1 MSVFTALFAG
11 VSGINTN
18 GEAVSIIGDNIAN
31 VNTHG
36 FKSSRPEFEDV
47 MAGTSSISGL
57 GSKLEKSKITF
68 SQGGFENTGI
78 ITDMAVEGKG
88 FFIVKDDADNS
99 LYYSRAGQFSVDKDG
114 YLVHPSGYRLQGY
127 GVSATTGDLLTT
139 TNDMQLSYAP
149 VAPNATDEISMVA
162 NLDSTATV
170 QAEFDSTD
178 AAGTSNFSTG
188 VTVYDSLGADHLVTI
203 YFRKDTSTVWEWFA
217 LVDGG
222 EITGGADGVNEIEAR
237 GTVTFSL
244 AGAQTAFVQSS
255 SDFDFLNAT
264 QSQDIT
270 FDFGTT
276 TTTGT
281 GLDGVTQFA
290 QDSAINNMTQTGYAA
305 GSLTTVEV
313 TADGTISGNYTNGRT
328 ATLGQVAL
336 AVFQNEQGLE
346 RKGGNVFGVTI
357 ESGEALV
364 AAAES
369 GGRGTILSKTLEQSN
384 VDLAAELIK
393 MVIIQRGFQANSRT
407 ISLVNELLGSL
418 VSIGS

>member
-78 ITDMAVEGKG
+78 ITDLAIEGRG
-88 FFIVKDDADNS
+88 FFMVKDTADNS
-99 LYYSRAGQFSVDKDG
+99 LYYSRAGQFSADKDG

-127 GVSATTGDLLTT
+127 GVSAAGALLTT
-139 TNDMQLSYAP
+139 TADMQLSYAP
-149 VAPNATDEISMVA
+149 VPPSATSTISMVA
-162 NLDSTATV
+162 NLDATATSPAAFSV
-170 QAEFDSTD
+170 ADPST
-178 AAGTSNFSTG
+178 TSNFSTG
-188 VTVYDSLGADHLVTI
+188 VTVYDSLGNDHLVTV
-203 YFRKDTSTVWEWFA
+203 YFRKQSSTVWEWYA
-217 LVDGG
+217 VVDGDELTG
-222 EITGGADGVNEIEAR
+222 GGADQIESE
-237 GTVTFSL
+237 GEVTFGLS
-244 AGAQTAFVQSS
+244 GSQTAFAQSTN
-255 SDFDFLNAT
+255 DFDFNGAT
-264 QSQDIT
+264 QNQAIT

-290 QDSAINNMTQTGYAA
+290 QDSAINNMTQNGYAA
-305 GSLTTVEV
+305 GSLTTVEI
-313 TADGTISGNYTNGRT
+313 TNNGTISGNYTNGRT

-364 AAAES
+364 ASAES
-369 GGRGTILSKTLEQSN
+369 GGRGSILSKTLEQSN

>member
-68 SQGGFENTGI
+68 SQGGFESTGI
-78 ITDMAVEGKG
+78 ITDMAIEGKG
-88 FFIVKDDADNS
+88 FFIVKDSADNS
-99 LYYSRAGQFSVDKDG
+99 LYYSRAGQFSVDKSG

-127 GVSATTGDLLTT
+127 GVSATTGALQTT
-139 TNDMQLSYAP
+139 TGDMQLSYAP
-149 VAPNATDEISMVA
+149 VAPNDTGKVVMVA
-162 NLDSTATV
+162 NLNSTAT
-170 QAEFDSTD
+170 APAAFTTTD
-178 AAGTSNFSTG
+178 PAGTSNFSTG
-188 VTVYDSLGADHLVTI
+188 ATVYDSLGNDHLITV
-203 YFRKDTSTVWEWFA
+203 YFRKTSTANIWEWFA
-217 LVDGG
+217 LVNGTELTSG
-222 EITGGADGVNEIEAR
+222 STEVEAQGTITFN
-237 GTVTFSL
+237 SS
-244 AGAQTAFVQSS
+244 GAQTAFVQSTN
-255 SDFDFLNAT
+255 DFDFLNAA
-264 QSQDIT
+264 QNQAIA

-276 TTTGT
+276 TTSGT
-281 GLDGVTQFA
+281 GLNGVTQFA
-290 QDSAINNMTQTGYAA
+290 QDSAINQMSQDGYAA
-305 GSLTTVEV
+305 GSLTTVEIGS
-313 TADGTISGNYTNGRT
+313 DGKITGNYTNGRT
-328 ATLGQVAL
+328 ATLGQVAI

-346 RKGGNVFGVTI
+346 RKGGNVFGVSI
-357 ESGEALV
+357 NSGEALV
-364 AAAES
+364 AAPES

>member
-78 ITDMAVEGKG
+78 ITDLAIEGRG
-88 FFIVKDDADNS
+88 FFMVKDTADNS
-99 LYYSRAGQFSVDKDG
+99 LYYSRAGQFSADKDG
-114 YLVHPSGYRLQGY
+114 FLVHPSGYRLQGY
-127 GVSATTGDLLTT
+127 GVSAAGALLTT
-139 TNDMQLSYAP
+139 TADMQLSYSP
-149 VAPNATDEISMVA
+149 VPPSATSKISMVA
-162 NLDSTATV
+162 NLDATAT
-170 QAEFDSTD
+170 SP
-178 AAGTSNFSTG
+178 AAFAVANPSATSNFSTG
-188 VTVYDSLGADHLVTI
+188 VTVYDSLGNDHLVTI
-203 YFRKDTSTVWEWFA
+203 YFRKQSSTVWEWYA
-217 LVDGG
+217 VVDGDELTG
-222 EITGGADGVNEIEAR
+222 GGADQIEAE
-237 GTVTFSL
+237 GEVTFGLS
-244 AGAQTAFVQSS
+244 GSQTAFAQSTN
-255 SDFDFLNAT
+255 DFDFNGAT
-264 QSQDIT
+264 QSQAIT

-290 QDSAINNMTQTGYAA
+290 QDSAINNMTQNGYAA
-305 GSLTTVEV
+305 GSLTTVEI
-313 TADGTISGNYTNGRT
+313 TNDGTISGNYTNGRT

-364 AAAES
+364 ASAES
-369 GGRGTILSKTLEQSN
+369 GGRGSILSKTLEQSN

>member
-68 SQGGFENTGI
+68 SQGGFESTGI
-78 ITDMAVEGKG
+78 ITDFAVEGKG
-88 FFIVKDDADNS
+88 FFIAKDTSDNS
-99 LYYSRAGQFSVDKDG
+99 LYYTRAGQFSVDKDG
-114 YLVHPSGYRLQGY
+114 YLTHTSGYRLQGY
-127 GVSATTGDLLTT
+127 GVSESTGELLTT
-139 TNDMQLSYAP
+139 TDDMQLSYAP
-149 VAPNATDEISMVA
+149 VPPSATTEIAVVA
-162 NLDSTATV
+162 NLDAQDVAPST
-170 QAEFDSTD
+170 FSISDP
-178 AAGTSNFSTG
+178 AGTSNFSTG
-188 VTVYDSLGADHLVTI
+188 VTVYDSLGADHLVTT
-203 YFRKDTSTVWEWFA
+203 YFRKTASNSWQWYAV
-217 LVDGG
+217 VDGS
-222 EITGGADGVNEIEAR
+222 ELTGGTDAIQAQGVI
-237 GTVTFSL
+237 TFSST
-244 AGAQTAFVQSS
+244 GAQTAFAQSTN
-255 SDFDFLNAT
+255 DFDFLGAS
-264 QSQDIT
+264 QSQAIT

-276 TTTGT
+276 TTSGT

-290 QDSAINNMTQTGYAA
+290 QASAINNMSQDGYAA
-305 GSLTTVEV
+305 GSLTTIEIGG
-313 TADGTISGNYTNGRT
+313 DGTISGNYTNGRT

-346 RKGGNVFGVTI
+346 RRGGNVFGVTI
-357 ESGEALV
+357 DSGEPLV
-364 AAAES
+364 AAPES